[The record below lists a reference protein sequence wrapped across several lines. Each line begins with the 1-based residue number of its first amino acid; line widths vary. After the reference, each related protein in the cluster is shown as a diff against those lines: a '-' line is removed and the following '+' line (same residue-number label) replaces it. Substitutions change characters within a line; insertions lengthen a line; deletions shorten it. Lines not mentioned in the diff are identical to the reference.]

1 MKILRFLRNTAI
13 VIVCVIYALLL
24 GVGIEYF
31 FSGVA
36 MWLVSFDIPQ
46 TFFTIFMGMLLFLSI
61 RRLNTII
68 IYPIAWSSSYTK
80 WGLRIAFVLIAFSI
94 GYGVLVPW
102 QSLERYYCLYDWQSF
117 LILAWFSL
125 VCLYIAIDLFLLLSV
140 RNVWNSTT
148 PKNNDLRKPKLIG
161 RLKDICMRVVSYI
174 NPTVLAYFGGF
185 VILVCLSVLG
195 STYLRKKEAQRT
207 DKDAKEISRRI
218 FGKVYICTSPD
229 AECYHRDAE
238 CWVLHNCSYEVERIP
253 IDSARTYGY
262 RPCGICARWSED
274 KRE

>member
-1 MKILRFLRNTAI
+1 MKILRFLRNTAV
-13 VIVCVIYALLL
+13 VIVCLIYTNFLC
-24 GVGIEYF
+24 VGIEYF
-31 FSGVA
+31 FSRVA
-36 MWLVSFDIPQ
+36 MWLVSFDVPQ
-46 TFFTIFMGMLLFLSI
+46 TFFTIFLGMLLFFSI
-61 RRLNTII
+61 RWLNILITF
-68 IYPIAWSSSYTK
+68 PIVWSSDYTK
-80 WGLRIAFVLIAFSI
+80 WGLRIAFVLIALSI
-94 GYGVLVPW
+94 GYAVFVPW
-102 QSLERYYCLYDWQSF
+102 QRLIHHHFLYDWQSF

-125 VCLYIAIDLFLLLSV
+125 VCLYIVFDLFLLLSI
-140 RNVWNSTT
+140 RHAWDKTLPKKNDLST
-148 PKNNDLRKPKLIG
+148 PKWLGK
-161 RLKDICMRVVSYI
+161 LKDGCAEFLYYI
-174 NPTVLAYFGGF
+174 APTVLTYFGGF

-207 DKDAKEISRRI
+207 DKDEKEISRRI
-218 FGKVYICTSPD
+218 FGKVYICTSSD

>member
-1 MKILRFLRNTAI
+1 MKILRFLRNIAI
-13 VIVCVIYALLL
+13 VIVCVIYTLLL
-24 GVGIEYF
+24 GVGLEYF

-36 MWLVSFDIPQ
+36 MWLVSFDVPQ

-102 QSLERYYCLYDWQSF
+102 QCLDHDYYLYDWQSF

-125 VCLYIAIDLFLLLSV
+125 VCLYIVIDLFLLLSI
-140 RNVWNSTT
+140 RRVWDNII
-148 PKNNDLRKPKLIG
+148 PKKSDIRKPKWMG
-161 RLKDICMRVVSYI
+161 SFKDGCARIVSYI
-174 NPTVLAYFGGF
+174 IPVAQNYF
-185 VILVCLSVLG
+185 VIFVFLACMAILG
-195 STYLRKKEAQRT
+195 YTCTGKKEAHRT

-218 FGKVYICTSPD
+218 LGRVYICTSPK
-229 AECYHRDAE
+229 AQFYHRDDE
-238 CWVLHNCSYEVERIP
+238 CWVLHKCSYEVERIP
-253 IDSARTYGY
+253 IDSARAYGY
-262 RPCGICARWSED
+262 RPCGICARWAED
-274 KRE
+274 EQK

>member
-1 MKILRFLRNTAI
+1 MKILRFLRNIAI
-13 VIVCVIYALLL
+13 VIVCVIYTLLL

-102 QSLERYYCLYDWQSF
+102 QCLDHDYYLYDWLRF
-117 LILAWFSL
+117 LILAWFSF
-125 VCLYIAIDLFLLLSV
+125 VCLYIYIDLFLLLSI
-140 RNVWNSTT
+140 RRVWDNIIPEKSDM
-148 PKNNDLRKPKLIG
+148 NIPKLMG
-161 RLKDICMRVVSYI
+161 RLKDGCARVVSYI
-174 NPTVLAYFGGF
+174 NPTVLACFGGG

-207 DKDAKEISRRI
+207 DKDAKEVSRRI
-218 FGKVYICTSPD
+218 LGRVYICTSPK
-229 AECYHRDAE
+229 AQFYHRDDE
-238 CWVLHNCSYEVERIP
+238 CWVLHKCSYEVERIP
-253 IDSARTYGY
+253 IDSARAYGY
-262 RPCGICARWSED
+262 RPCGICARWAED
-274 KRE
+274 EQK

>member
-1 MKILRFLRNTAI
+1 MKILRFLRNIAI

-80 WGLRIAFVLIAFSI
+80 WGLRIAFVLIALSI

-125 VCLYIAIDLFLLLSV
+125 VCLYIVFDLFLLLSI
-140 RNVWNSTT
+140 RHAWDKTI
-148 PKNNDLRKPKLIG
+148 PKKNDLSRPKWL
-161 RLKDICMRVVSYI
+161 
-174 NPTVLAYFGGF
+174 
-185 VILVCLSVLG
+185 
-195 STYLRKKEAQRT
+195 
-207 DKDAKEISRRI
+207 
-218 FGKVYICTSPD
+218 
-229 AECYHRDAE
+229 
-238 CWVLHNCSYEVERIP
+238 
-253 IDSARTYGY
+253 
-262 RPCGICARWSED
+262 
-274 KRE
+274 